1 MEVVRQV
8 KSTGKDVLGRETKTR
23 KGTEAANRLTYS
35 RKLRRLALV
44 GWKKLEETVIQIH
57 LIGSFMER
65 GWAMEEGSK
74 LQIQ

>member
-8 KSTGKDVLGRETKTR
+8 KSTWNDVLGRDTKTR
-23 KGTEAANRLTYS
+23 KGSEAANRLTYS